1 MWEEKRKFS
10 ISNLFR
16 NFNWK
21 KRLIMYAVVVLM
33 AVVYVAVFSDG
44 NYWQH
49 KKLNTKIAEQ
59 EAELEKAQKN
69 VEVQSTFKDLHQDS
83 LVLERYRRE
92 QLNMKKENE
101 DLFMIKE

>member
-1 MWEEKRKFS
+1 MWEEKKFK

-16 NFNWK
+16 NFNWW

-33 AVVYVAVFSDG
+33 AVAFVVLFSDG

-49 KKLNTKIAEQ
+49 KKLNMKIAEQ
-59 EAELEKAQKN
+59 EAELKKAERN
-69 VEVQSTFKDLHQDS
+69 VEMQSTYKDIRQDS
-83 LVLERYRRE
+83 QVLERYRRE

-101 DLFMIKE
+101 DLFLIKE

>member
-1 MWEEKRKFS
+1 MLEEKKFN

-21 KRLIMYAVVVLM
+21 KRLIMYAVVVALA
-33 AVVYVAVFSDG
+33 AVYIFVFSDS
-44 NYWQH
+44 NYHVHQ
-49 KKLNTKIAEQ
+49 KLNTKIKEQ
-59 EAELEKAQKN
+59 EAELKKAEKN
-69 VEVQSTFKDLHQDS
+69 VEAQSTYKDIREDS

-101 DLFMIKE
+101 DLFLIKE

>member
-33 AVVYVAVFSDG
+33 AVVYTVVLSDD

-49 KKLNTKIAEQ
+49 KKLNMKIAEQ
-59 EAELEKAQKN
+59 EAELEKAEKN
-69 VEVQSTFKDLHQDS
+69 VEVQSTYKDLHQDS
-83 LVLERYRRE
+83 LVLESYRRL